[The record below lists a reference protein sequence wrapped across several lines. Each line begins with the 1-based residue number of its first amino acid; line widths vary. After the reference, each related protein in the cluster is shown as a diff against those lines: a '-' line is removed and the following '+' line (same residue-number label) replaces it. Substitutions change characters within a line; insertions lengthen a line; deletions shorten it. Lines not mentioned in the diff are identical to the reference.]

1 MARGLAKRA
10 RGTDHRFV
18 AEKVD
23 ERRKPAE
30 IAPDFSKN
38 AHPARAGEPPAR
50 TASRP
55 RKQAATVAPSSELT
69 ARLRKAWGRHALV
82 GFFGHRARITFYR
95 QLLALVKS
103 GQGIPTSL
111 AKLAQYAPDRRT
123 REAMQEMQRDIA
135 SGEGFAESMRKH
147 ADRFD
152 DAIIELILFAE
163 ETGSL
168 QKVLEQVIANQE
180 EVQQLR
186 WRALFS
192 SLWPLY
198 LLGAA
203 VFVGPLF
210 GVARIAG
217 RSTNWVGAYFSGLTT
232 NLLLGSVVLALV
244 LAGPFAVAALGLD
257 SAWERVVLAIPFAGR
272 VKRDFIGSRFFLAL
286 GLGLGAGV
294 EVKRAVKIGLSASGS
309 PTLAGRTNEVVAK
322 IEGGSS
328 LADALAPLE
337 VFDRPSLGAIAIG
350 EETGTLD
357 EALRRVAQDAQEAAL
372 RGAKLVMIATLVVV
386 ALVLLVF
393 VVSSMLGT
401 LFGPISDYYN
411 LPNQI
416 E

>member
-1 MARGLAKRA
+1 M
-10 RGTDHRFV
+10 

-23 ERRKPAE
+23 ERRKHALSEGALATESNGPAE
-30 IAPDFSKN
+30 LELAAPAAAKS
-38 AHPARAGEPPAR
+38 AVPTARPAP
-50 TASRP
+50 RP
-55 RKQAATVAPSSELT
+55 RTKPPVVTPKSELT
-69 ARLRKAWGRHALV
+69 TRLRRAWGRHPLV
-82 GFFGHRARITFYR
+82 GFFGHRSRITFYR

-103 GQGIPTSL
+103 GQGVPTSL

-135 SGEGFAESMRKH
+135 NGAGFAESMRKH

-152 DAIIELILFAE
+152 DAVIELILFAE

-180 EVQQLR
+180 EVQSLR
-186 WRALFS
+186 WKTLFA
-192 SLWPLY
+192 SLWPFY
-198 LLGAA
+198 LLFAA

-217 RSTNWVGAYFSGLTT
+217 KSTNWVGAYFSGLST
-232 NLLLGSVVLALV
+232 NLVLGSFVLALV
-244 LAGPFAVAALGLD
+244 LAGPFAIAALGLD
-257 SAWERVVLAIPFAGR
+257 SAWERVVLALPAAGR

-294 EVKRAVKIGLSASGS
+294 EVKRAVKIALSASGS
-309 PTLAGRTNEVVAK
+309 PTLAAQTPTVLAT
-322 IEGGSS
+322 IEGGST

-337 VFDRPSLGAIAIG
+337 VFDRPSLGAVAIG
-350 EETGTLD
+350 EDTGTLD
-357 EALRRVAQDAQEAAL
+357 EALRRVAADAQEAAL
-372 RGAKLVMIATLVVV
+372 RGAKLVMIA
-386 ALVLLVF
+386 ALVLVVLVLLAF
-393 VVSSMLGT
+393 IVSSMLGT